1 MKYFRFFYI
10 VLGTARRKSEKADD
24 NKNLTPS
31 ATTAPLKRGP
41 GRPPGPSKSNEAGG
55 LKGTLEPPDKRAK
68 TDNSSSSG
76 GPTTANGLGNGYPP
90 AQMAPQQQQQLQH
103 HHQLPPQLHQQPHQ
117 QQQQLPLVSA
127 PVAQPPPAPPAP
139 SPLQRPNPL
148 KWNVGEVCDFIKA
161 LPGCAEYV
169 EEFAAQE
176 IDGQAL
182 MLLKADHLMSAMSI
196 KLGPALKI
204 CSHIEQIREELNRN

>member
-1 MKYFRFFYI
+1 LLYI
-10 VLGTARRKSEKADD
+10 LPVISGTARRKSEKGED
-24 NKNLTPS
+24 KNSS
-31 ATTAPLKRGP
+31 AGTAAPAKRGP
-41 GRPPGPSKSNEAGG
+41 GRPPGPAKTNEAG
-55 LKGTLEPPDKRAK
+55 LKSSLEPPVKRAK
-68 TDNSSSSG
+68 TDPGSG
-76 GPTTANGLGNGYPP
+76 PPPAAGNNNGLANGFPLNQAVAPH
-90 AQMAPQQQQQLQH
+90 QQQQQHQLQQLPQQQQQLPQQQ
-103 HHQLPPQLHQQPHQ
+103 QLAPPPPGPQ
-117 QQQQLPLVSA
+117 QQQQ
-127 PVAQPPPAPPAP
+127 QQQ
-139 SPLQRPNPL
+139 QRPNPL
-148 KWNVGEVCDFIKA
+148 KWNVSEVCDFVKA

>member
-1 MKYFRFFYI
+1 M
-10 VLGTARRKSEKADD
+10 ARRKSEKSDD

-31 ATTAPLKRGP
+31 GATAPIKRGP
-41 GRPPGPSKSNEAGG
+41 GRPPGPSKSNEAM
-55 LKGTLEPPDKRAK
+55 KGNAAAEPPEKRAK
-68 TDNSSSSG
+68 TDHIPP
-76 GPTTANGLGNGYPP
+76 PTAVSNGLGNGYPQAGQP
-90 AQMAPQQQQQLQH
+90 QQQQLQQ
-103 HHQLPPQLHQQPHQ
+103 HHQLPPP
-117 QQQQLPLVSA
+117 QQQQLPLTA
-127 PVAQPPPAPPAP
+127 PLPAAPPPQSTTAPPLP
-139 SPLQRPNPL
+139 SPQQQRPNPL

-161 LPGCAEYV
+161 LPGCSEYV